1 MIKTENKELNSFWNL
16 GLKLGGL
23 IVIAARPGMG
33 KTSFLLSIGSQISRH
48 HNTQLI
54 SLETSD
60 IQLMEKSISDSIMV
74 DDSPEINLDRLSKI
88 ILQNN
93 PEVVLIDYIQLMT
106 DNSNNII
113 IDLKNIAVKYN
124 VCIIVASQI
133 RRDLE
138 FRAITDRRPIISDLT
153 ASGSIFNS
161 DSVAYIDNLT
171 FLYRDSYYDKDS
183 QKPDKIEL
191 IQYDKEN
198 MLKIELDWE
207 SLT

>member
-16 GLKLGGL
+16 GLKPGGL

-54 SLETSD
+54 SIETSA
-60 IQLMEKSISDSIMV
+60 IQLKQKSISDSIMV
-74 DDSPEINLDRLSKI
+74 DDSPEINLDRISKI

-106 DNSNNII
+106 GNSNNII

-138 FRAITDRRPIISDLT
+138 YRAITDRRPIISDLT
-153 ASGSIFNS
+153 ASGSIFN
-161 DSVAYIDNLT
+161 
-171 FLYRDSYYDKDS
+171 
-183 QKPDKIEL
+183 
-191 IQYDKEN
+191 
-198 MLKIELDWE
+198 
-207 SLT
+207 

>member
-16 GLKLGGL
+16 GLKPGGL

-54 SLETSD
+54 SIETSA
-60 IQLMEKSISDSIMV
+60 IQLKQKSISDSIMV
-74 DDSPEINLDRLSKI
+74 DDSPEINLDRISKI

-106 DNSNNII
+106 GNSNNII

-138 FRAITDRRPIISDLT
+138 YRAITDRRPIISDLT

-198 MLKIELDWE
+198 LLKIELDWE

>member
-60 IQLMEKSISDSIMV
+60 IQLMQKSISDSIMV
-74 DDSPEINLDRLSKI
+74 DDSPEINLDRLLKI

-138 FRAITDRRPIISDLT
+138 YRAITDRRPIISDLT

>member
-1 MIKTENKELNSFWNL
+1 MIKTENKELNSFCNL

-113 IDLKNIAVKYN
+113 IDLKNIA
-124 VCIIVASQI
+124 
-133 RRDLE
+133 
-138 FRAITDRRPIISDLT
+138 
-153 ASGSIFNS
+153 
-161 DSVAYIDNLT
+161 
-171 FLYRDSYYDKDS
+171 
-183 QKPDKIEL
+183 
-191 IQYDKEN
+191 EN
-198 MLKIELDWE
+198 TMYV
-207 SLT
+207 S

>member
-60 IQLMEKSISDSIMV
+60 IQLMQKSISDSIMV

-138 FRAITDRRPIISDLT
+138 YRAITDRRPIISDLT

>member
-60 IQLMEKSISDSIMV
+60 IQLMQKSISDSIMV
-74 DDSPEINLDRLSKI
+74 DDSPEINLERLSKI

-138 FRAITDRRPIISDLT
+138 YRAITDRRPIISDLT